1 MMPAGEVSELLL
13 RACHD
18 LRSSARAI
26 RAHAELLAKSR
37 EAARADDFEERIG
50 FITGGAKNID
60 LVVDG
65 LTAYALALEIDEASF
80 TPVPMEVMLRT
91 ALAKLA
97 PAVAGRNAQVTYDRL
112 PTVPGDAD
120 RLVQLWESLLLN
132 ALSHSNGGAPVRIHI
147 GAELRG
153 AECIFEVHDNGILD
167 EADTENPFRPFSRTS
182 GCGSEGLGLE
192 LAISRVIVIR
202 HGGRIRLDRQA
213 GGSSAIFF
221 TLPAER

>member
-1 MMPAGEVSELLL
+1 MMPASEVSELLL

-26 RAHAELLAKSR
+26 RAHAELLAKNR
-37 EAARADDFEERIG
+37 DAARPAGFEERIG
-50 FITGGAKNID
+50 FITGGAQTID
-60 LVVDG
+60 RVVDG
-65 LTAYALALEIDEASF
+65 LSAYALALDIEESGF

-97 PAVAGRNAQVTYDRL
+97 PAIAGRNAQVTYDRL
-112 PTVPGDAD
+112 PTVPGNAD
-120 RLVQLWESLLLN
+120 RLLQLWESLLLN
-132 ALSHSNGGAPVRIHI
+132 ALAHSDGGAPLRIHI
-147 GAELRG
+147 GSALRA

-167 EADTENPFRPFSRTS
+167 AADTEDLFRPFWRTS
-182 GCGSEGLGLE
+182 GSRSEGLGLE
-192 LAISRVIVIR
+192 LAISRAIVSR

-213 GGSSAIFF
+213 NGNSTIFF